1 MNKSLLKSSIRN
13 LSRSLGNVRR
23 IEYDSKQLEHSA
35 IIFAPHQDDETLGCG
50 GTIIRKKQA
59 GADLKIVFMTDGS
72 SSHSLIDSQ
81 ELKAI
86 RREEALAA
94 AKKLGVEPWD
104 VIFLEVKDGKLSN
117 SIIPT
122 IQRVSNIII
131 DFLPQEIFIPY
142 GEDGPPDHDVTN
154 HIVIAA
160 LKKCEFSV
168 TVYEYPIWF
177 WNHWPWT
184 QGEEQQK
191 NQRKKILSFFQSN
204 LIPEFNLQTEFTT
217 SMYIGDVLEHKR
229 AALNEHKSQ
238 MSELIP
244 HPHWG
249 YLQQVSQGE
258 FLECF
263 FQNYELFR
271 HSILDFRF

>member
-1 MNKSLLKSSIRN
+1 MNKSLLKSSLRR
-13 LSRSLGNVRR
+13 LYRSLVNFRH
-23 IEYDSKQLEHSA
+23 IELDSKQLEGSA

-117 SIIPT
+117 NIMPT

-142 GEDGPPDHDVTN
+142 GEDGPPDHNVTN

-160 LKKCEFSV
+160 LKKCEFSA
-168 TVYEYPIWF
+168 TIYEYPIWF

-184 QGEEQQK
+184 QGTSKEK
-191 NQRKKILSFFQSN
+191 NLLSFFKSN
-204 LIPEFNLQTEFTT
+204 LIPELNLQKEFRT
-217 SMYIGDVLEHKR
+217 SVYIGDVLERKQ

-238 MSELIP
+238 FSELIP
-244 HPHWG
+244 HPHWWT
-249 YLQQVSQGE
+249 LQRVSQGE

-263 FQNYELFR
+263 LQNYELFCQYKIR
-271 HSILDFRF
+271 GI

>member
-1 MNKSLLKSSIRN
+1 MNLAFLQSPVRQLY
-13 LSRSLGNVRR
+13 RSLINFSR
-23 IEYDSKQLEHSA
+23 IEWDEKKLGGSA
-35 IIFAPHQDDETLGCG
+35 IVFAPHQDDETLGCG

-72 SSHSLIDSQ
+72 KSHSHLITER
-81 ELKAI
+81 ELKNI

-94 AKKLGVEPWD
+94 AQKLGVEERD
-104 VIFLEVKDGKLSN
+104 VIFLEVKDGTLSN
-117 SIIPT
+117 NLIST
-122 IQRVSNIII
+122 IQRVSNIIL

-142 GEDGPPDHDVTN
+142 GQDGVPDHDATN

-160 LKKCEFSV
+160 LKQCEFSAM
-168 TVYEYPIWF
+168 VYEYPIWF
-177 WNHWPWT
+177 WNHYPWT
-184 QGEEQQK
+184 KGADDRK
-191 NQRKKILSFFQSN
+191 NILSFFKNN
-204 LIPEFNLQTEFTT
+204 LMPGLSLFKEFKT
-217 SMYIGDVLEHKR
+217 SVYIGDVLDCKR

-244 HPHWG
+244 HPHWFT
-249 YLQQVSQGE
+249 LPDVSQGE

-271 HSILDFRF
+271 QTILDFRF